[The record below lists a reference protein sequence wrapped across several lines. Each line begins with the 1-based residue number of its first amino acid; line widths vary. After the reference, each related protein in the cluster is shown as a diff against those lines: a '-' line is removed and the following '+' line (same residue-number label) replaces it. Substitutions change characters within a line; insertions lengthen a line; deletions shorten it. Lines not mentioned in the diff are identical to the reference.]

1 MAAQAQAWIDAPGP
15 PNRDDVRKEAARRIE
30 GSGYHLSRIRE
41 FATGAPM
48 PATLRYLRM
57 QIDFAAEALARL
69 DPIPADFRSDSYWPA
84 G

>member
-1 MAAQAQAWIDAPGP
+1 MAAHAEERIDLPRL
-15 PNRDDVRKEAARRIE
+15 PNREDVRKEAARRIDE
-30 GSGYHLSRIRE
+30 SGYHLSRIRE

-48 PATLRYLRM
+48 PAALRYLRM
-57 QIDFAAEALARL
+57 QIDFAAEALVRL